1 MEVAPELR
9 IAAAHAPAFDHLVE
23 VLAALRR
30 LQGAD
35 EGLGIRRRQIEHEV
49 RVAGQ
54 HARVDRQGVQARL
67 VAQRLAEHEGDIA
80 VRAVA
85 QHGID
90 LALAAGRTYP
100 QHGRLGEALDDLEAG
115 RRPAHQATEGLLGVL
130 QFAVDARSIAVAV
143 QAAVDRVGT
152 RIEVAVATQ
161 QFFGE
166 GLLRLLLRQS
176 QRARR
181 VVVEGLVVHP
191 HLQLAAVLVPV
202 VEQRLARV
210 DRHQAEEVLLG
221 AVADQVEVQPRL
233 RLVRDVAEDIE
244 VHHQPVVGSLE
255 QRVVHQPQGLRY
267 LAKQALAH
275 RGAVELAE
283 DAQQGVVVAVP
294 DRVPGRRRRVGVDVL
309 AQVFVLVALVPVGA
323 PQAEQV
329 LQLVDLPRQ
338 GQQRLAL
345 RAEVGVGDE
354 QVLLGVLEYHPEVVA
369 DHVGGDLST
378 AHRPAD
384 EGTGEV
390 FGVVQ
395 HELVARPWRD
405 RGEGGERV
413 GTALHAVA
421 GNLVGVPLGAEE
433 QLLDAFQL
441 LRRQRIGDVRLVY
454 DHALD
459 RPEAVIE
466 AVARIVV
473 GTPGRDRVDRLA
485 AGRARTHQLEEVAG
499 RALLRE
505 IQVRQEQVLVEPARD
520 QALLG
525 PRLVEETLPAGHLAR
540 LGGGRPQRLLV
551 DRGARGQPLLQGG
564 VFVVAQPGHRERH
577 AGTWVLADE
586 RIDAGRRRALV
597 GAVDRNV
604 QAFGDLRIRLQR
616 LAVAKLEHP
625 RHQCGLAV
633 LRFEH
638 RPEVLAPPGVGTV
651 RIEVQAGGF
660 LRLGPRAVVDRQL
673 VGAALRALGA
683 AQVELAGRVVAGV
696 AGDALGGKDRL
707 DVTAIGNFSSGNRLD
722 KRRQNEGQPNQR
734 SWQHEPLLTRR
745 RAILANPPL
754 CAALSQRRANSP
766 RA

>member
-1 MEVAPELR
+1 M
-9 IAAAHAPAFDHLVE
+9 
-23 VLAALRR
+23 
-30 LQGAD
+30 
-35 EGLGIRRRQIEHEV
+35 
-49 RVAGQ
+49 
-54 HARVDRQGVQARL
+54 
-67 VAQRLAEHEGDIA
+67 
-80 VRAVA
+80 
-85 QHGID
+85 
-90 LALAAGRTYP
+90 
-100 QHGRLGEALDDLEAG
+100 
-115 RRPAHQATEGLLGVL
+115 
-130 QFAVDARSIAVAV
+130 
-143 QAAVDRVGT
+143 
-152 RIEVAVATQ
+152 
-161 QFFGE
+161 
-166 GLLRLLLRQS
+166 
-176 QRARR
+176 
-181 VVVEGLVVHP
+181 
-191 HLQLAAVLVPV
+191 
-202 VEQRLARV
+202 
-210 DRHQAEEVLLG
+210 
-221 AVADQVEVQPRL
+221 
-233 RLVRDVAEDIE
+233 
-244 VHHQPVVGSLE
+244 
-255 QRVVHQPQGLRY
+255 
-267 LAKQALAH
+267 
-275 RGAVELAE
+275 
-283 DAQQGVVVAVP
+283 
-294 DRVPGRRRRVGVDVL
+294 
-309 AQVFVLVALVPVGA
+309 
-323 PQAEQV
+323 
-329 LQLVDLPRQ
+329 
-338 GQQRLAL
+338 
-345 RAEVGVGDE
+345 
-354 QVLLGVLEYHPEVVA
+354 
-369 DHVGGDLST
+369 
-378 AHRPAD
+378 
-384 EGTGEV
+384 
-390 FGVVQ
+390 
-395 HELVARPWRD
+395 
-405 RGEGGERV
+405 
-413 GTALHAVA
+413 
-421 GNLVGVPLGAEE
+421 
-433 QLLDAFQL
+433 
-441 LRRQRIGDVRLVY
+441 RLVY

-660 LRLGPRAVVDRQL
+660 LRLGPSAVVDRQL

-683 AQVELAGRVVAGV
+683 AQVELAGRIVAGV

-754 CAALSQRRANSP
+754 CAALSQRRANAP
-766 RA
+766 RI